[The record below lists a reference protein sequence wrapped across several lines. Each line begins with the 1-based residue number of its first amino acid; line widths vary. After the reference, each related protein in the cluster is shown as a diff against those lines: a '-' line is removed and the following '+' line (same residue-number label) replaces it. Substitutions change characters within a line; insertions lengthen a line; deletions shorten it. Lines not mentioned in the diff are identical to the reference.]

1 MNNIQKAAHAEGLN
15 LVAKAFNNGERF
27 NADQAVAWLNLC
39 LSKDSCL
46 ESLAVVDRDANGEIA
61 QVKKI
66 EATTAELCGYRL
78 TGIFSGL
85 EAVRASLQQRSV
97 SLTFALSAPASTSG
111 NQ

>member
-1 MNNIQKAAHAEGLN
+1 M
-15 LVAKAFNNGERF
+15 VAKAFNNGERF

-46 ESLAVVDRDANGEIA
+46 ESLSVVDRDPDGEIT

-66 EATTAELCGYRL
+66 EATRAELCGYRL

-85 EAVRASLQQRSV
+85 EAVRASLQQRGV
-97 SLTFALSAPASTSG
+97 SLTFVSGTPASTSG